1 MSVLIVCQTPL
12 NSWEPVDWWSRG
24 QEVLP
29 RLFIF
34 QYISEGQAGSRAFE
48 GVKKAGR
55 EETGRFVSS
64 IHCEC
69 AYALTLCALLGQRGV
84 QIRVKLALN

>member
-1 MSVLIVCQTPL
+1 MSVLIVCQAPL

-34 QYISEGQAGSRAFE
+34 QYVSEGQAGSRAFE
-48 GVKKAGR
+48 GVMAGR

-64 IHCEC
+64 IHREC
-69 AYALTLCALLGQRGV
+69 TYAFTLCALLGQRGV
-84 QIRVKLALN
+84 QIMVKLALN

>member
-48 GVKKAGR
+48 GVMA
-55 EETGRFVSS
+55 GRFVSS

>member
-48 GVKKAGR
+48 GVMAGR

-64 IHCEC
+64 IHREC
-69 AYALTLCALLGQRGV
+69 AYALALCAFLGKRGV